1 MIINLDGSLKFA
13 FIRNSSKYS
22 GSYINVSIA
31 AWIKITI
38 YYLNNKIIKKGINL

>member
-1 MIINLDGSLKFA
+1 MVPLNLHSLE
-13 FIRNSSKYS
+13 SKYS